1 MIVSSYFQTRMLALR
16 IKWRAASSCVLPVCT
31 TAGASDLHNSWKG
44 KVKIMWGV
52 DQVKTID
59 GTDSVA
65 FGFTKIGT
73 YVQNAPQELWF
84 LRSDNLLTEKNASK
98 VTWKLLPEGD
108 HGILPPGVKSGPP
121 IDMVGDVFEEAHI
134 VPLAMGGFYAVGRTT
149 QGFLG
154 SVRS

>member
-1 MIVSSYFQTRMLALR
+1 
-16 IKWRAASSCVLPVCT
+16 
-31 TAGASDLHNSWKG
+31 
-44 KVKIMWGV
+44 MWGV

-121 IDMVGDVFEEAHI
+121 IDMVGDDCAK
-134 VPLAMGGFYAVGRTT
+134 
-149 QGFLG
+149 G
-154 SVRS
+154 SRHGSRITYQPQRCMVQQR